1 MECTYHIN
9 KQRMSP
15 SSVIAATTSLR
26 PGEPWGISGRKEY
39 LLSSSHHRF
48 PDSSAVKNPPAMQ
61 ETWFNFW
68 VQEIPWRRDRLPTP
82 VFLGFPGGSDGKE
95 SSCSVRDLSS
105 IPGLGRFPWRG
116 KRQPTPVFLP
126 GKSRGQ
132 RSLAGYHPWGHKE
145 TEVT

>member
-15 SSVIAATTSLR
+15 SSVIAATTSPR

-82 VFLGFPGGSDGKE
+82 VFLGFPGSLAGKE
-95 SSCSVRDLSS
+95 STCNVEDLGS
-105 IPGLGRFPWRG
+105 IPGLGRSPGRL
-116 KRQPTPVFLP
+116 PTPGFWP
-126 GKSRGQ
+126 GEFHG
-132 RSLAGYHPWGHKE
+132 L
-145 TEVT
+145 

>member
-82 VFLGFPGGSDGKE
+82 VFLGFPGSLAGKE
-95 SSCSVRDLSS
+95 STCNVEDLGS
-105 IPGLGRFPWRG
+105 IPGLGRS
-116 KRQPTPVFLP
+116 P
-126 GKSRGQ
+126 GGGHGNPLQNSCLENPQGQ
-132 RSLAGYHPWGHKE
+132 ESGRLQSVGLQKAGHN
-145 TEVT
+145 